1 MADRGAAFEEVM
13 AFRIGNGATGT
24 SVGAVGYWDDR
35 KVEFSAEGEGEEVV
49 AKAKVRVSA
58 G

>member
-35 KVEFSAEGEGEEVV
+35 KVEFLAEGEEKKVV
-49 AKAKVRVSA
+49 SKAKV
-58 G
+58 